1 MNHSQ
6 SSVLEGADVAN
17 AGTDFRTRLR
27 HFGVTYQQVADR
39 VVVSDAYISMIAI
52 GRRPLTERIRVAAD
66 NLCREAASR
75 KVAEAATL
83 IGTLIGEQAGSDV
96 DQELLALRE
105 KLLGLKA
112 EAELLLTDKSGKAA

>member
-6 SSVLEGADVAN
+6 SSVLEGTAMD
-17 AGTDFRTRLR
+17 TRARMRYYGVSQEALAER
-27 HFGVTYQQVADR
+27 CGVTRCYIGLIVA
-39 VVVSDAYISMIAI
+39 
-52 GRRPLTERIRVAAD
+52 GQRRLTERIAAALD
-66 NLCREAASR
+66 DLCREAAAR